1 MSVTEH
7 RPDDDST
14 PAEAESLE
22 PPAATEDATPEPEGG
37 EASSAVEASSP
48 ADEAADVEASAE
60 EPIGQ
65 ETEKQDPTQQVDESD
80 DDYDASIEA
89 AVEAIAFHPVFEVI
103 EEGESATEADSGQ
116 QAKKTK
122 KKISIGA
129 ALRTFFLSR
138 GFSRG
143 LGVVGE
149 SLITLG
155 VIVMLFLGWQLWVN
169 DVIIFN
175 ESTAVAEKNVAKWT
189 TSKTPVPTSTQS
201 VTDYG
206 PAPVMARADLD
217 TVFGNIY
224 IPRFGNDYIKVAAEG
239 VDAEGSLNRGYFGH
253 YPDSQLP
260 GESGNVAFAVHRA
273 GHGSP
278 FREAP
283 KLRTGDIIVLQT
295 SDGYYKYQVRNT
307 EYVMPSQVAVVG
319 VVPGGGAAVPGQS
332 LLTITT
338 CNPELGNNERLITY
352 SVMIGWQPANAGPP
366 EEIASMVKA

>member
-1 MSVTEH
+1 VTTD
-7 RPDDDST
+7 RPDDTSTPDEAKANESTGATDDVAAGSAEHETSNVEKAAASLAASIENGEDST
-14 PAEAESLE
+14 AN
-22 PPAATEDATPEPEGG
+22 
-37 EASSAVEASSP
+37 AVQHP
-48 ADEAADVEASAE
+48 DEL
-60 EPIGQ
+60 
-65 ETEKQDPTQQVDESD
+65 
-80 DDYDASIEA
+80 DDYDESIEA

-103 EEGESATEADSGQ
+103 EESAASEDSESASTG
-116 QAKKTK
+116 KKAK
-122 KKISIGA
+122 KKISVGA

-175 ESTAVAEKNVAKWT
+175 ESTAVAEENAAKWT
-189 TSKTPVPTSTQS
+189 TSKTPAPLSTE
-201 VTDYG
+201 TATGYG
-206 PAPVMARADLD
+206 PPPVMAKADID

-224 IPRFGNDYIKVAAEG
+224 IPRFGNDFIKVAAEG
-239 VDAEGSLNRGYFGH
+239 VDAEGSLNRGYFGR

-260 GESGNVAFAVHRA
+260 GESGNLAFAVHRA

-278 FREAP
+278 FRDAP
-283 KLRTGDIIVLQT
+283 KLRTGDVIVLQT
-295 SDGYYKYQVRNT
+295 SDGYYEYRVRNT
-307 EYVMPSQVAVVG
+307 EYVMPSQVEVVSD
-319 VVPGGGAAVPGQS
+319 VPGVANAAVPGQS

-352 SVMIGWQPANAGPP
+352 AVLVGWQPADAGPP
-366 EEIASMVKA
+366 KEIASMVKA